1 MSISLDRIEL
11 TDQEASLLKQASH
24 LMSKALDRP
33 HAARFALVEEADG
46 TDVSRLEVPPETLR
60 LLSQVLALMA
70 RRQTFALYPVSSE
83 LTTKQAAEVLGV
95 SRPYLIRVLESGAIP
110 CRKLGHHQRVLTKD
124 VLACKETMQASRR
137 KALDEVVTASKGIDG
152 YDL

>member
-46 TDVSRLEVPPETLR
+46 TDVSRLEMPPETLR
-60 LLSQVLALMA
+60 LLSQVLAFMA
-70 RRQTFALYPVSSE
+70 RRETFALYPVSSE
-83 LTTKQAAEVLGV
+83 LTTKQAAEVARRFAALSHPGLGKR
-95 SRPYLIRVLESGAIP
+95 SHS
-110 CRKLGHHQRVLTKD
+110 
-124 VLACKETMQASRR
+124 
-137 KALDEVVTASKGIDG
+137 EVR
-152 YDL
+152 LP